1 MDTQCFGNFL
11 GELGGWPA
19 AEQTAGVR
27 HASKYS
33 YIYHGNSNPVFL
45 EWKFM
50 IMNLLYPVLR
60 VSRYTMALFFGSYHV
75 TPCRHHRWLLFE
87 GTDVFK
93 LTHLPAEIEQW
104 KRGIDTAGDRTFFFN
119 VTFRMSP
126 GKKQPD
132 AFAITTLNSPLWTF
146 QEGFQVG
153 TALKWPQAFLQ
164 FSKPFAKTHQPYQS
178 FLHTVNP
185 FWVWIGATRILSMIS
200 FFPHSISW
208 ASVSRFGFNKFV
220 QEVLPV

>member
-1 MDTQCFGNFL
+1 MKVHDYEPVVSCI
-11 GELGGWPA
+11 
-19 AEQTAGVR
+19 AGITL
-27 HASKYS
+27 H
-33 YIYHGNSNPVFL
+33 HGIVF
-45 EWKFM
+45 WF
-50 IMNLLYPVLR
+50 
-60 VSRYTMALFFGSYHV
+60 VSRYTMSPSPLIAVRRNRRVQADPSPGWNWAMKTRNWHGWWPYL
-75 TPCRHHRWLLFE
+75 
-87 GTDVFK
+87 
-93 LTHLPAEIEQW
+93 
-104 KRGIDTAGDRTFFFN
+104 FFN

-178 FLHTVNP
+178 FLHTMNP